1 MNGNQ
6 HNSTLHTAYEQ
17 AFKENE
23 SLKEVL
29 AEFAKAAR
37 GTIAKHGMWQQEFN
51 GNEVLAAIALL
62 DATKGVLSQKETAL
76 GMAVQFIGMLEDNE
90 VWGDTAKEYLERI
103 NQTLIARPVSVEQ
116 DNKDNEFKQPS
127 GIIL

>member
-1 MNGNQ
+1 MNDNR

-76 GMAVQFIGMLEDNE
+76 GIGIQFIGMLEDNAI
-90 VWGDTAKEYLERI
+90 WGDTAKEYLERM
-103 NQTLIARPVSVEQ
+103 NLTLIARPVSQEN
-116 DNKDNEFKQPS
+116 DRKDNEFEKPS

>member
-6 HNSTLHTAYEQ
+6 HNATLHTAYEQ
-17 AFKENE
+17 SFKENAA
-23 SLKEVL
+23 LKEVL

-37 GTIAKHGMWQQEFN
+37 GTIAKHGMWQQEFS
-51 GNEVLAAIALL
+51 GNEVVAAIALL

-76 GMAVQFIGMLEDNE
+76 GIGIQFIGMLEDHNVYGETAVE
-90 VWGDTAKEYLERI
+90 VLERM
-103 NQTLIARPVSVEQ
+103 NQALIFESIAESQ
-116 DNKDNEFKQPS
+116 DRQEEEKPS